1 MKDFVFS
8 FHELFFFQELNFDF
22 VERTA
27 EAGGFEPPV
36 R

>member
-1 MKDFVFS
+1 MKDFFS
-8 FHELFFFQELNFDF
+8 LFMSYFFIQELNFGF
-22 VERTA
+22 VLKLA

>member
-8 FHELFFFQELNFDF
+8 FHELFFIQELNFDF
-22 VERTA
+22 VLEA